1 MLTVASFFSGIGG
14 IDLAFAWAG
23 FDIRFQCE
31 IDPYCQQVLKKWRVD
46 YFPNAVI
53 KGDIREV
60 TKREVGKV
68 DVIVGGFP
76 CQDISI
82 AGKREG
88 IRRGNR
94 SGLWFELLRIIRTVR
109 PKVILLENVAAIAVP
124 TDDGQPAPGLIVT
137 ATLAEIGYD
146 CMWQFVRASDIGA
159 PHQRERWFCIAY
171 HVGDGERRRYTKPRT
186 TSERPYHIK
195 RHTENRQRIQV
206 ECPPESAS
214 KVLPGTGQYQGRN
227 KLGYA
232 RRGKPSQRGITSR
245 ANTKHATPR
254 FTGVNR
260 GVMGDTNGNGLQG
273 QTETRNAPGS
283 GTRGKQLTSRPG
295 YGTGKQLR
303 AKSRLGRTAYG
314 LSRRMD
320 RHNGQFPARPNEPQ
334 YAYEPSRVT
343 DVRLNRVARIKALGN
358 AVVPQVVYPFAMAI
372 KSFLEAA

>member
-1 MLTVASFFSGIGG
+1 MFTVASFFTGIGG

-31 IDPYCQQVLKKWRVD
+31 IDEYCQQVLKKHRPTYWQ
-46 YFPNAVI
+46 NAVI
-53 KGDIREV
+53 KGDIHEV

-94 SGLWFELLRIIRTVR
+94 SGLWFELLRIIREVR

-124 TDDGQPAPGLIVT
+124 TDDGQPAPGLIVA

-146 CMWQFVRASDIGA
+146 CQWQFVRASDIGA
-159 PHQRERWFCIAY
+159 PQQRERGISKRSLVRQSKRA
-171 HVGDGERRRYTKPRT
+171 VGSANFDSSELSNT
-186 TSERPYHIK
+186 T
-195 RHTENRQRIQV
+195 NRGISGGQRLK
-206 ECPPESAS
+206 SNARKHS
-214 KVLPGTGQYQGRN
+214 RLRGTHSLTGQKR
-227 KLGYA
+227 L
-232 RRGKPSQRGITSR
+232 
-245 ANTKHATPR
+245 
-254 FTGVNR
+254 
-260 GVMGDTNGNGLQG
+260 
-273 QTETRNAPGS
+273 
-283 GTRGKQLTSRPG
+283 
-295 YGTGKQLR
+295 
-303 AKSRLGRTAYG
+303 KSRLGRTAHG

-343 DVRLNRVARIKALGN
+343 DVKLNRVARIKALGN
-358 AVVPQVVYPFAMAI
+358 AVVPQQVYPFALAI
-372 KSFLEAA
+372 KEFLAS